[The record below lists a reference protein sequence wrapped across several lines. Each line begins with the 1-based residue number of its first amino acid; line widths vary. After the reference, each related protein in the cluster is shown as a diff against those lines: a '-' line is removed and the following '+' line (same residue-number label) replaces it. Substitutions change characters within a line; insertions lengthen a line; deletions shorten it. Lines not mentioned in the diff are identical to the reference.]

1 MSAPSLCRDLLRI
14 STSRLG
20 SDDPRRQLQAEM
32 SRRRNRCNRRRRA
45 AAHFDMRLLLWNRGR
60 QIRPKISVIDADS
73 Y

>member
-1 MSAPSLCRDLLRI
+1 
-14 STSRLG
+14 LG
-20 SDDPRRQLQAEM
+20 SDDPRRQLQTEM

-60 QIRPKISVIDADS
+60 QIRPEISVIDADS